1 MRSLPGTLWR
11 ARFSVIPPRSRPSRP
26 RLLSLVPSAARSVP
40 ARSQLVIFRHV
51 ADPSNSKKRSIT
63 ARDAAGHFS
72 PNRPIQGLTHRSYSP
87 RLTEVLVAAAVVAPF
102 DQAVRLVHQILGVR
116 ISARHLQNLASEVG
130 TELARKRDE
139 RTSKFR
145 DLPLNTPRRQAEPPI
160 PLACVMVD
168 GGRMRTRAACSSPG
182 VHDPR
187 WRETKTAVL
196 LRMTDVGTGEDP
208 HPELPHCFA
217 TPMTAR
223 DKTTDE
229 PSTTSTE
236 SSPKPKPPSGPRPRW
251 SPEPILKTGVASLA
265 DSDTFGWM
273 VAAEAEQR
281 GFHAATKGAFVA
293 DGQSYNWAIQRRH
306 FPKHTPI
313 LDFMHAAEHLYE
325 AASALNDTSLGRT
338 WTEACWQG
346 NVEAVIA
353 ELRQRLDNVER
364 PPEPAESPGHVWCV
378 LDRTI
383 GYLESNLSRMRYP
396 EYRQAGLP
404 LTSSPVESWIKQLNQ
419 RVKGS
424 EKFWEDGRRGEAIL
438 QLRTAWQSEDESLD
452 KHLRDRAGHPWS
464 KPPKPK
470 SLAA

>member
-1 MRSLPGTLWR
+1 MRSLPETLWR
-11 ARFSVIPPRSRPSRP
+11 VRFSVIVPRSRPSRP
-26 RLLSLVPSAARSVP
+26 RLHSHAPIAARSVP
-40 ARSQLVIFRHV
+40 ARTQLVVFRHV
-51 ADPSNSKKRSIT
+51 ADPSSSKKRSIT
-63 ARDAAGHFS
+63 ARDVAGLFS
-72 PNRPIQGLTHRSYSP
+72 PNRPSQGLTHRSYSP
-87 RLTEVLVAAAVVAPF
+87 KLTEVLVAAAAVAPF
-102 DQAVRLVHQILGVR
+102 DQAVRLVHKLLGVR

-130 TELARKRDE
+130 TEMARARDE

-145 DLPLNTPRRQAEPPI
+145 NLPLNAPRRQAEPPI

-168 GGRMRTRAACSSPG
+168 GGRMRTREAGSSPG

-196 LRMTDVGTGEDP
+196 LRMTDAGTGDDP
-208 HPELPHCFA
+208 HPELPQCFA
-217 TPMTAR
+217 TPMTACG
-223 DKTTDE
+223 KTPDE
-229 PSTTSTE
+229 PSKKSTR
-236 SSPKPKPPSGPRPRW
+236 SSPKPETEPRPRW
-251 SPEPILKTGVASLA
+251 SPEPLLKTGLASLA

-306 FPKHTPI
+306 FPNCTPV

-325 AASALNDTSLGRT
+325 AASALSDSGLGRT
-338 WTEACWQG
+338 WTEACWKG
-346 NVEAVIA
+346 KVDAVIA
-353 ELRQRLDNVER
+353 EMRQRLAKAER
-364 PPEPAESPGHVWCV
+364 PPEPAEAPDHVWCV

-396 EYRQAGLP
+396 DYRKAGLP

-438 QLRTAWQSEDESLD
+438 QLRAAWQSEDESLD
-452 KHLRDRAGHPWS
+452 KHLRERAGHPWS

-470 SLAA
+470 SKAA